1 MHTSPR
7 AADLHLNGVAVGLVI
22 AEGTSDAWAYGK
34 FTPNCEFGKF
44 AQLFGVWSLLV
55 HEDNGEDETPRE
67 ALDELA
73 EAEIAIDRVQA
84 ELEWHDSRERTRIS
98 QLNIDGELIE
108 WKPL

>member
-1 MHTSPR
+1 MHCPPR
-7 AADLHLNGVAVGLVI
+7 QADLHLNGIAVGIVV
-22 AEGTSDAWAYGK
+22 AEGISDSWTYGK
-34 FTPNCEFGKF
+34 FTPNSNFVAF

-73 EAEIAIDRVQA
+73 IAETAIDRVKA
-84 ELEWHDSRERTRIS
+84 ELHWHNSDERTGIS